1 MGRTTKTITF
11 SLPPEMADQVTEIM
25 KSEGRTKSELLR
37 EALRRYIEDREWRQ
51 VLRYGER
58 RAREQGIDPEDVDAL
73 LKGYRGEVSQ
83 TRESGSS

>member
-83 TRESGSS
+83 TRG